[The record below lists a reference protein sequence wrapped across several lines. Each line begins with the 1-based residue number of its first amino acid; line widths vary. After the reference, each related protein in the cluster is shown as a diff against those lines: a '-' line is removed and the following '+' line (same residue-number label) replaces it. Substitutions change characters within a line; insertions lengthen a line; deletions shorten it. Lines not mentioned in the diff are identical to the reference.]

1 MRKKLVVWGISELSE
16 MISWYLKS
24 DDSYEIIGYTL
35 DDDYVKQESFL
46 SKPMIQYSELKNITD
61 TPYEV
66 LVTTGY
72 GQMNNVRKQII
83 ERLKS
88 SGVKI
93 ADYIHPS
100 SLVYSSKIGIGNII
114 LENCSVGA
122 FTEIG
127 DGNIIYPS
135 TTLAHHSKV
144 GNYNF
149 FSVECA
155 IAGHVNIGNNC
166 FFGVNCTVKND
177 ITISDYTLVGAAA
190 YINRDTDKYGVYTPA
205 RSQKLDKSSM
215 DIKI

>member
-1 MRKKLVVWGISELSE
+1 MKKRLVVWGISELSE
-16 MISWYLKS
+16 MISWYLKN

-35 DDDYVKQESFL
+35 DDEYVKQDSFL
-46 SKPMIQYSELKNITD
+46 SKPMIPYSELKNTTD
-61 TPYEV
+61 TSFEV
-66 LVTTGY
+66 LVTIGY
-72 GQMNNVRKQII
+72 SQMNDVRKQII

-88 SGVKI
+88 AGFVIS
-93 ADYIHPS
+93 DYIHPS
-100 SLVYSSKIGIGNII
+100 SLVYSSKIGVGNII

-135 TTLAHHSKV
+135 TTLAHHSRI

-149 FSVECA
+149 FSIECA
-155 IAGHVNIGNNC
+155 VAGHVNIGNNC

-190 YINRDTDKYGVYTPA
+190 YINHDTDKYSVYAPP
-205 RSQKLDKSSM
+205 RSRKFDKSSM